1 MVDIGI
7 KNKELDSQN
16 HLSTKKEEYS
26 MSRSDIRRF
35 VTGKWQD
42 KDSSAGSKIL
52 VSCGILLLLFIPYFH
67 SNSILEN
74 NAVFAQSNPTSNPLT
89 DRSPS
94 FLEAYWTDNSRSTSS
109 SSASSSDNN
118 PIKK

>member
-1 MVDIGI
+1 
-7 KNKELDSQN
+7 
-16 HLSTKKEEYS
+16 
-26 MSRSDIRRF
+26 MSRSDIRRS

-42 KDSSAGSKIL
+42 KDSSAGSRIL
-52 VSCGILLLLFIPYFH
+52 VACGILLLLFIPYFH

-74 NAVFAQSNPTSNPLT
+74 NAVFAQSNPSTSNPLT

-109 SSASSSDNN
+109 SSASSSETILLKRRLDQE
-118 PIKK
+118 KERLH